1 MKSFRLSRIRPLFA
15 GVAASLFSALLLFFY
30 GGPALEIQRE
40 QFFDSLTQWVPA
52 PQSAEI
58 VVIDVDRKS
67 MQQLPDKTWGRTET
81 ADLLSRLSKA
91 GARAVAVDFIFS
103 TACDPAEPSNAALT
117 QAISSVPVILGF
129 LIADGGPQHP
139 APVPPVAVRKPVAIP
154 DLWFINGAEASCSFL
169 QAASHSAA
177 AAFLVGDEDARIRRV
192 QAFSII
198 GNDAYPAL
206 GLEAARLAAGG
217 RTPILGGQPAWLKL
231 ESRLIELD
239 EDGSLRFAAS
249 PISTIEARTVSA
261 GDVLSGAVADER
273 FKDKTVLIGSSL
285 PNLGGLRST
294 ASMPLE
300 PSVQIHADIA
310 NAVLT
315 GFIPERQARLPL
327 FEAAL
332 ALIGGLLVAFVATR
346 LRPVT
351 AVALGLLAISA
362 TIGAAAAIYA
372 ASALLVD
379 AVGISLA
386 LVFVLVVTSTLQFAH
401 VRRAES
407 AARSK
412 FSQYLP
418 QSVVARYIDN
428 PDDGRVA
435 GEERPVTALFTDIEG
450 FSTLSQKLPPRDLV
464 TLLDIYY
471 AEVNGLVAQ
480 YGGMVDKVVG
490 DAVHAFFNAPEDLD
504 GHVNKAIDCAEA
516 IRALTEEMR
525 KRQGFA
531 EHQFGRTRIGIETG
545 IAVLGEV
552 GAGGKLDYTAHGDC
566 INLAARL
573 QEANKFLGTAICIG
587 PEAAVQSGR
596 ALRSVGMHE
605 IRGFGEMEL
614 FTSQA

>member
-1 MKSFRLSRIRPLFA
+1 MKSFRLPRIRPLLA
-15 GVAASLFSALLLFFY
+15 GAAASLLSALLLFFY
-30 GGPALEIQRE
+30 GGPALETQRE
-40 QFFDSLTQWVPA
+40 QFFDALTQWVPA
-52 PQSAEI
+52 PQSDQI
-58 VVIDVDRKS
+58 VVVDIDRKS
-67 MQQLPDKTWGRTET
+67 MQQSPDKIWGRTET
-81 ADLLSRLSKA
+81 ADLLSRLAKA
-91 GARAVAVDFIFS
+91 GAKAVAVDFIFS
-103 TACDPAEPSNAALT
+103 TACDPAEPSNIALA

-129 LIADGGPQHP
+129 LIADGGPEHP
-139 APVPPVAVRKPVAIP
+139 GPVPPVAVRKPVTIP
-154 DLWFINGAEASCSFL
+154 DLWFIDGAEASCSFL
-169 QAASHSAA
+169 QTASHSAA

-192 QAFSII
+192 QAFSIL
-198 GNDAYPAL
+198 GNDAYPAM
-206 GLEAARLAAGG
+206 GLEAARLAEGG
-217 RTPILGGQPAWLKL
+217 HTPILGGQPAWLKFQ
-231 ESRLIELD
+231 SQLIELD

-249 PISTIEARTVSA
+249 PIAAIEARTVSA
-261 GDVLSGAVADER
+261 GDVLSGGVADGR

-315 GFIPERQARLPL
+315 GFIPERQAKLPM

-332 ALIGGLLVAFVATR
+332 SLIGGLLVAFVATR

-351 AVALGLLAISA
+351 SFALGLLAVSA
-362 TIGAAAAIYA
+362 TIGASAVIYA
-372 ASALLVD
+372 GSALLVD

-386 LVFVLVVTSTLQFAH
+386 LIFVLVVTSTLQFAR
-401 VRRAES
+401 VKRAES

-428 PDDGRVA
+428 PDDDRVA

-450 FSTLSQKLPPRDLV
+450 FSTLSQKLSPRDLV

-504 GHVNKAIDCAEA
+504 DHVNKAIDCAEA

-525 KRQGFA
+525 RRPGFL

-587 PEAAVQSGR
+587 PQAAVESGR
-596 ALRSVGMHE
+596 TLRSVGMHE

-614 FTSQA
+614 FTSEA

>member
-1 MKSFRLSRIRPLFA
+1 LKSFRLSRIRPLFA
-15 GVAASLFSALLLFFY
+15 GAAASLLSALLLFFY
-30 GGPALEIQRE
+30 GGSALETQQE

-52 PQSAEI
+52 PQSDQI

-67 MQQLPDKTWGRTET
+67 MQQSPDKIWGRPET

-103 TACDPAEPSNAALT
+103 TACDPAEPSNVALA

-129 LIADGGPQHP
+129 LIADGGPEHP
-139 APVPPVAVRKPVAIP
+139 APVPPVAVRKPVTIP
-154 DLWFINGAEASCSFL
+154 DLWFINGAEASCNFL
-169 QAASHSAA
+169 QTASRSAA
-177 AAFLVGDEDARIRRV
+177 TAFLVGDEDARIRRV
-192 QAFSII
+192 QAFSIL

-217 RTPILGGQPAWLKL
+217 RTPILGGQPVWLKL

-249 PISTIEARTVSA
+249 PIAAIEARTVSA
-261 GDVLSGAVADER
+261 GDVLSGGVADGR

-315 GFIPERQARLPL
+315 GFIPERHAKLPL

-351 AVALGLLAISA
+351 SFALGLLAISA
-362 TIGAAAAIYA
+362 TIGAAAVIYA
-372 ASALLVD
+372 GSALLVD

-386 LVFVLVVTSTLQFAH
+386 LIFVLVVTSTLQFAR

-407 AARSK
+407 TARSK

-428 PDDGRVA
+428 PDDDRVA

-450 FSTLSQKLPPRDLV
+450 FSTLSQKLAPRDLV

-471 AEVNGLVAQ
+471 AEVNDLVAR

-490 DAVHAFFNAPEDLD
+490 DAVHAFFNAPEDLGD
-504 GHVNKAIDCAEA
+504 HVNKAIDCAEA
-516 IRALTEEMR
+516 IRSLTEEMR
-525 KRQGFA
+525 RRPRFA

-596 ALRSVGMHE
+596 DLRSVGMHE

-614 FTSQA
+614 FTSEA

>member
-1 MKSFRLSRIRPLFA
+1 LKRFRLSRIRPLFA
-15 GVAASLFSALLLFFY
+15 GAAASLVGALLLCFT
-30 GGPALEIQRE
+30 GGAVLETQRE
-40 QFFDSLTQWVPA
+40 QFFDSLTQWLPT

-58 VVIDVDRKS
+58 VVIDVDRKA
-67 MQQLPDKTWGRTET
+67 MQQAPDQSWGRLET
-81 ADLLSRLSKA
+81 ANLLSRLSKA
-91 GARAVAVDFIFS
+91 GAKAAAVDFIFS
-103 TACDPAEPSNAALT
+103 TACDPADPANIALT
-117 QAISSVPVILGF
+117 QAISGLPVILGF
-129 LIADGGPQHP
+129 LIADGGPEHP
-139 APVPPVAVRKPVAIP
+139 GPVPPVAVRKPVSIP
-154 DLWFINGAEASCSFL
+154 DIWFINGAEASCTFL
-169 QAASHSAA
+169 QTASRSAA

-217 RTPILGGQPAWLKL
+217 HTPILGGEPAWLKL

-239 EDGSLRFAAS
+239 ADGSLRFAAS
-249 PISTIEARTVSA
+249 PSATITARTVSA
-261 GDVLSGAVADER
+261 GDVLSGAVAGDR

-285 PNLGGLRST
+285 PHLGGLRST

-315 GFIPERQARLPL
+315 GFIPQRHAKLPL

-332 ALIGGLLVAFVATR
+332 ALTGGLLVAFVATR

-351 AVALGLLAISA
+351 SVALGLLAISA

-379 AVGISLA
+379 AVGISLV
-386 LVFVLVVTSTLQFAH
+386 LMFVLIVTSTLQFAR

-407 AARSK
+407 TARSK

-428 PDDGRVA
+428 PDDDRVA

-450 FSTLSQKLPPRDLV
+450 FSTLSQKLAPRDLV

-490 DAVHAFFNAPEDLD
+490 DAVHAFFNAPEDLHD
-504 GHVNKAIDCAEA
+504 HVNKAIDCAGA

-525 KRQGFA
+525 RRPGFA

-587 PEAAVQSGR
+587 PQAAVESGR
-596 ALRSVGMHE
+596 MLRSLGMHD

-614 FTSQA
+614 FTSEM

>member
-1 MKSFRLSRIRPLFA
+1 LKSFRLSRIRPLFA
-15 GVAASLFSALLLFFY
+15 GAAASLLGASLLLFY
-30 GGPALEIQRE
+30 GGPALETQRE

-58 VVIDVDRKS
+58 VVIDVDRKA
-67 MQQLPDKTWGRTET
+67 MQQAPDKSWGRTET

-91 GARAVAVDFIFS
+91 GAKAVAVDFIFS
-103 TACDPAEPSNAALT
+103 TACDPAEPSNVALA
-117 QAISSVPVILGF
+117 QAISSVPVVLGF
-129 LIADGGPQHP
+129 LIADGGPEHP
-139 APVPPVAVRKPVAIP
+139 GPVPPVAVRKPVAIP

-169 QAASHSAA
+169 QTASHSAA

-206 GLEAARLAAGG
+206 GLEAARLADGG
-217 RTPILGGQPAWLKL
+217 HTPILGGQPAWLKL

-249 PISTIEARTVSA
+249 PITAIEARTVSA
-261 GDVLSGAVADER
+261 GDVLSGGVADAR

-315 GFIPERQARLPL
+315 GFIPERQAKLPL

-332 ALIGGLLVAFVATR
+332 ALIGGLLVAFVSTR

-351 AVALGLLAISA
+351 SVALGLLAITA
-362 TIGAAAAIYA
+362 TIGASAAIYA
-372 ASALLVD
+372 GSALLVD

-386 LVFVLVVTSTLQFAH
+386 LIFVLVVTSTLQFAR

-407 AARSK
+407 TARSK

-428 PDDGRVA
+428 PDDDRVA

-471 AEVNGLVAQ
+471 AEVNDLVAR

-504 GHVNKAIDCAEA
+504 DHVNKAIDCAEA

-596 ALRSVGMHE
+596 TLRSVGMHE

-614 FTSQA
+614 FTSQK